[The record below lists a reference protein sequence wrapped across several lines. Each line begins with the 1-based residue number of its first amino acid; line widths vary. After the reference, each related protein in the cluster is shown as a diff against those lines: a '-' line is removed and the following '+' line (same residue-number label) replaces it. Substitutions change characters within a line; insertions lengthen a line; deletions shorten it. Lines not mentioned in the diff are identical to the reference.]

1 MKNKLANFFHLIFQ
15 TTVNCKQLMG
25 TMKNESKKKRER
37 MCYQCK
43 NNIEVSVRMHDC

>member
-25 TMKNESKKKRER
+25 TMKNESKKKENA
-37 MCYQCK
+37 CATNVK
-43 NNIEVSVRMHDC
+43 IK